1 MKQSKAISILKGVL
15 VAILTAA
22 LALGGLIVGSRIFLP
37 KNNDPAWGMI
47 DAPAHGAM
55 GEPLD
60 SIDVLFIGD
69 SEVSAGFSPLD
80 MFAAEGIVAHDC
92 SSILQSPVYCLS
104 ILSRVLE
111 YQSPKI
117 VVIETNTTFNDFTFS
132 DALMREITDL
142 FPFIEFHSRWKSLR
156 PEDFTN
162 EFYPTWTDDLKG
174 YWMTDKVVPVEEK
187 DYKKA
192 ALLPAHID
200 FINTYYLEQ
209 LIKMI
214 REDGAVPVFVS
225 SPSVLNWNEARH
237 DSLQKFADDHN
248 IEYIDMNTPPY
259 KIDIDWNTETMDHGD
274 HLNNFG
280 AVRAST
286 HIASIL
292 KQKYNL
298 PDRRDDPLYA
308 SYHEKYNAYV
318 ERRPKR

>member
-1 MKQSKAISILKGVL
+1 MKQSRVISIIKGV
-15 VAILTAA
+15 VVTALTAA
-22 LALGGLIVGSRIFLP
+22 LALGGLIEGSRIFLP

-55 GEPLD
+55 GERED

-80 MFAAEGIVAHDC
+80 MFASEGIVAHDC

-104 ILSRVLE
+104 ILDRVLE
-111 YQSPKI
+111 YQNPKI

-162 EFYPTWTDDLKG
+162 EFNPTWTDDLKG
-174 YWMTDKVVPVEEK
+174 YWMTDNIVPVEEK
-187 DYKKA
+187 DYKKS

-200 FINTYYLEQ
+200 FINTYYLEK
-209 LIKMI
+209 LIQMT
-214 REDGAVPVFVS
+214 REDGAIPVFVT

-237 DSLQKFADDHN
+237 DALQKFADDHG
-248 IEYIDMNTPPY
+248 IDYIDMNMAPT
-259 KIDIDWNTETMDHGD
+259 KIDIDWSTETMDHGD

-280 AVRAST
+280 AVRASI
-286 HIASIL
+286 HIAKIL
-292 KQKYNL
+292 KERYNL
-298 PDRRDDPLYA
+298 PDKRNDPLYA